1 MLALFPERE
10 AKTSAMMT
18 CFFQI
23 KASRTVCPMP
33 SPIAR
38 VVQRVLC
45 AVVLFVSFSA
55 TADDAMRIMQQ
66 VHDRPV
72 GRDVTTVSRM
82 ELTDRAGSKRQREL
96 VTYRMERRKGE
107 FVSLARFLAPTD
119 IAGTGL
125 LSVDKADG
133 SSEQWLY
140 LPAMDRVRRVASDRK
155 GGRFVGSELYFEDL
169 QTRAPASDNHR
180 MLGKQTLDGV
190 TCEVIESVPID
201 PDNSVY
207 RKRQL
212 WVDPQTALVH
222 RVDYFEKDDAQPS
235 KRWTLLSRQR
245 IQGYWAVTD
254 SKTVD
259 LVSGNET
266 RMLSPT
272 IKFDRKL
279 PARLFSTQ
287 ALSDESIETTH
298 RP

>member
-1 MLALFPERE
+1 M
-10 AKTSAMMT
+10 
-18 CFFQI
+18 QI
-23 KASRTVCPMP
+23 PLLRC
-33 SPIAR
+33 
-38 VVQRVLC
+38 VQRLLGVTM
-45 AVVLFVSFSA
+45 FVA
-55 TADDAMRIMQQ
+55 CTCVNADDALRIMQQ

-96 VTYRMERRKGE
+96 VTYRMERSKGE
-107 FVSLARFLAPTD
+107 FVSLARFLAPAD

-133 SSEQWLY
+133 SSEQWLF

-169 QTRAPASDNHR
+169 QTRKPASDNHR
-180 MLGKQTLDGV
+180 FIGKEALDGV
-190 TCEVIESVPID
+190 ACEVIESIPTE
-201 PDNSVY
+201 PGSSVY
-207 RKRQL
+207 RKRHL
-212 WVDPQTALVH
+212 WVDTQTSLVH

-254 SKTVD
+254 SKTID

-266 RMLSPT
+266 RMLSQT

-279 PARLFSTQ
+279 PPRLFSTQ
-287 ALSDESIETTH
+287 ALSDESIEATH

>member
-1 MLALFPERE
+1 MARLFP
-10 AKTSAMMT
+10 SSIVLPVPSISM
-18 CFFQI
+18 
-23 KASRTVCPMP
+23 SLVCRRRCLLGFAALM
-33 SPIAR
+33 
-38 VVQRVLC
+38 
-45 AVVLFVSFSA
+45 VSMGA
-55 TADDAMRIMQQ
+55 LADDALRIMQQ

-82 ELTDRAGSKRQREL
+82 ELTDRAGTKRQRDL
-96 VTYRMERRKGE
+96 VTYRMERSKGE
-107 FVSLARFLAPTD
+107 FVSLARFLAPPD

-133 SSEQWLY
+133 SSEQWLF

-155 GGRFVGSELYFEDL
+155 GGRFVGSDLYFEDL
-169 QTRAPASDNHR
+169 QTRKPASDLHR
-180 MLGKQTLDGV
+180 LTGKDTLDGV
-190 TCEVIESVPID
+190 VCHVIESIPTD
-201 PDNSVY
+201 PANSVY
-207 RKRQL
+207 RKRML

-235 KRWTLLSRQR
+235 KRWVLLSRQR

-254 SKTVD
+254 SKTTD
-259 LVSGNET
+259 LVTGNET
-266 RMLSPT
+266 RMLSQT

-287 ALSDESIETTH
+287 ALSDESIEATH